1 MNGLFKRYDETMLQA
16 LATQPVFAILINA
29 VIRAVAFTLAI
40 EFISILSGFAANGL
54 VQMLILVLVF
64 SVMIF
69 SFDIIEKYWAQNR
82 LKKRF

>member
-1 MNGLFKRYDETMLQA
+1 MNGLFKRYDESMLQA
-16 LATQPVFAILINA
+16 LAGQPVLAVLLNA
-29 VIRAVAFTLAI
+29 VIRGVAFTLAI
-40 EFISILSGFAANGL
+40 ELISILSGFAVNGL

>member
-1 MNGLFKRYDETMLQA
+1 MNGLFKRYDESMLQA
-16 LATQPVFAILINA
+16 LAAQPVLAVLLNA
-29 VIRAVAFTLAI
+29 VIRGVAFTLAI
-40 EFISILSGFAANGL
+40 ELISILSGFAVNGI

-69 SFDIIEKYWAQNR
+69 SFDIIEKYWAQSR